1 MPSHPLRVAVVCSS
15 NQNRSMEAHNI
26 LSKRGFDVRS
36 FGTGSHV
43 KLPGPAPDK
52 PNVYDFK
59 TTYEQMYN
67 DLVRKDKELY
77 TQNGILHML
86 DRNKRIKS
94 KPERFQSC
102 RDKFDLVITCEERV
116 YDQVLEDLSSR
127 EQETMQPVH
136 VINVDIQDNHEEAT
150 LGAFLIC
157 ELCQC
162 FRVCPA
168 SCPLTAGIGS
178 GAPRDPRE
186 DKRSSTRTTWRTRST
201 SSCRSSRT
209 RAAGPSST
217 RSASTDAA
225 TNGEIM

>member
-77 TQNGILHML
+77 PLHTHFL
-86 DRNKRIKS
+86 SHTLTIRRIS
-94 KPERFQSC
+94 
-102 RDKFDLVITCEERV
+102 
-116 YDQVLEDLSSR
+116 
-127 EQETMQPVH
+127 
-136 VINVDIQDNHEEAT
+136 
-150 LGAFLIC
+150 
-157 ELCQC
+157 
-162 FRVCPA
+162 
-168 SCPLTAGIGS
+168 PLTCS
-178 GAPRDPRE
+178 LV
-186 DKRSSTRTTWRTRST
+186 T
-201 SSCRSSRT
+201 SLFFS
-209 RAAGPSST
+209 
-217 RSASTDAA
+217 
-225 TNGEIM
+225 

>member
-77 TQNGILHML
+77 PLHFLHRRTHLNSILPKL
-86 DRNKRIKS
+86 CCPSWSFDKS
-94 KPERFQSC
+94 DLKNVFGVGYFTFNRF
-102 RDKFDLVITCEERV
+102 
-116 YDQVLEDLSSR
+116 
-127 EQETMQPVH
+127 M
-136 VINVDIQDNHEEAT
+136 
-150 LGAFLIC
+150 
-157 ELCQC
+157 
-162 FRVCPA
+162 
-168 SCPLTAGIGS
+168 
-178 GAPRDPRE
+178 
-186 DKRSSTRTTWRTRST
+186 
-201 SSCRSSRT
+201 
-209 RAAGPSST
+209 
-217 RSASTDAA
+217 
-225 TNGEIM
+225 

>member
-77 TQNGILHML
+77 PLLTPFSLMAQTHSPPSPPILL
-86 DRNKRIKS
+86 
-94 KPERFQSC
+94 
-102 RDKFDLVITCEERV
+102 LVFFFFF
-116 YDQVLEDLSSR
+116 
-127 EQETMQPVH
+127 
-136 VINVDIQDNHEEAT
+136 
-150 LGAFLIC
+150 FLITGY
-157 ELCQC
+157 
-162 FRVCPA
+162 V
-168 SCPLTAGIGS
+168 
-178 GAPRDPRE
+178 
-186 DKRSSTRTTWRTRST
+186 
-201 SSCRSSRT
+201 
-209 RAAGPSST
+209 
-217 RSASTDAA
+217 
-225 TNGEIM
+225 